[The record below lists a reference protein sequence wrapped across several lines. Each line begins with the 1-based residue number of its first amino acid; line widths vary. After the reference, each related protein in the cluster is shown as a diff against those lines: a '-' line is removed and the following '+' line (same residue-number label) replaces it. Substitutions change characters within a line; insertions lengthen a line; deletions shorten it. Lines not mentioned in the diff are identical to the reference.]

1 MKKIAIALVLVL
13 VLSVGLLVGLT
24 QSGVSLFGKT
34 LFAWND
40 EVAELERLAKQF
52 LTDLQYKDFD
62 KAGMYHTFIDKGKA
76 NIPKLIER
84 LFQVKPEV
92 LNIRDFEIVKVD
104 LDPDGKRARTFFRST
119 MEILNTAKDDKP
131 NKEREVEG
139 ILYWHK
145 RPAIEGEKAVAP
157 GTTTTPPTPEELA
170 EKWFM
175 KLESS
180 LH

>member
-13 VLSVGLLVGLT
+13 VLAIGLLVGLR
-24 QSGVSLFGKT
+24 SYGLSLFGKT
-34 LFAWND
+34 FAWNQ
-40 EVAELERLAKQF
+40 EVAELERLAKLF

-62 KAGMYHTFIDKGKA
+62 KASMYHTFVDKGKA

-92 LNIRDFEIVKVD
+92 LNIRDFEVVKVD
-104 LDPDGKRARTFFRST
+104 MDPDGKRARTFFRST

-145 RPAIEGEKAVAP
+145 RPAAEGEKPLPP
-157 GTTTTPPTPEELA
+157 GATPTPPTAEELA